1 MNGRNWPRKEA
12 DFEFVGKD
20 SLHVLKVKNSEN
32 LQEEFFQYAKN
43 FMSAA
48 NVLINHTLSSIEHPK
63 RDFWFFAM
71 VYLYRQSLELMLKSI
86 AFKYIINNNDRK
98 NYIGKV
104 RHNLKFAFDEILEL
118 INEDVINM
126 KEDKFDWLNEF
137 LTNISEVDEQSDLFR
152 YPIKMNMQGSFTDQ
166 IHINLYALGVNMNSA
181 YKLLEGILHQEIVD
195 KEFSVFEPVLLI
207 EGGSYY
213 EKSVIWS
220 RFGKEYEFYP
230 YVKGYM
236 ESAVYLF
243 EVIKENVEKDYLFLP
258 MCYLYR
264 NGIEL
269 ALKRI
274 LIEGCQYDSVSA
286 AKIMRKKKH
295 SILGIWNSVKED
307 IVLHSNAPAGDT
319 TINNVE
325 IYINQLHN
333 KIDQTSTRFR
343 YPVDKD
349 LKFHFKKEE
358 KYDLFNISSYFNDL
372 FTFLDSVDGMLSQIK
387 EWQAE
392 MRDYYSE

>member
-1 MNGRNWPRKEA
+1 MDLVNWPKKDA
-12 DFEFVGKD
+12 DFEFVAKD
-20 SLHVLKVKNSEN
+20 SLHVLKVMNSEN
-32 LQEEFFQYAKN
+32 LQREFFQYAKN

-48 NVLINHTLSSIEHPK
+48 NVLTNHALSSIEHTK
-63 RDFWFFAM
+63 RDFGFFAI

-86 AFKYIINNNDRK
+86 AFKYIININDRK
-98 NYIGKV
+98 EYIGKV

-118 INEDVINM
+118 INKDELNM
-126 KEDKFDWLNEF
+126 SLNEFDWLNEY
-137 LTNISEVDEQSDLFR
+137 LTNISVVDEQSDLFR
-152 YPIKMNMQGSFTDQ
+152 YPIKMNMQGSFTNE
-166 IHINLYALGVNMNSA
+166 IHINLKALGVNMNNA
-181 YKLLEGILHQEIVD
+181 YSLLEGILYQEIVD
-195 KEFSVFEPVLLI
+195 KKFSVFEPVLLI
-207 EGGSYY
+207 EGGSYF

-236 ESAVYLF
+236 EGADHLF
-243 EVIKENVEKDYLFLP
+243 SLIREDLEKDYFFLP

-286 AKIMRKKKH
+286 TKIMRKKKH

-307 IVLHSNAPAGDT
+307 IVSNSNAPAGDI
-319 TINNVE
+319 TISNVE
-325 IYINQLHN
+325 LYINQLHN

-349 LKFHFKKEE
+349 LKFHFEKEE
-358 KYDLFNISSYFNDL
+358 KYDLLNIYSYFNDL

-387 EWQAE
+387 EYQAE